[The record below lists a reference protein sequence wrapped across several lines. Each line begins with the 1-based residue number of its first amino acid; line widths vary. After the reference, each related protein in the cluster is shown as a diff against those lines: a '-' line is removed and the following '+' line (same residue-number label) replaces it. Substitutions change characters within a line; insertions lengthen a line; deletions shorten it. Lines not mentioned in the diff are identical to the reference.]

1 MSVCVNAFCVVVMVV
16 MVLVM
21 MMRKN
26 LLFVVLC
33 WVGIT
38 IFPMGLSHTSCKKQ
52 KKEKEE
58 KEKKVSK
65 KETFLCMGAQV
76 IHLVLLLNPLGHW
89 GPSDPLVFSRSSCQ
103 VLFGSVL
110 SYFQESLLSVSFS
123 LLLLTEELLTRVSY
137 LSLQKKGQKKGQD
150 CAFVCFY
157 LCVFACVCVCV
168 CVFSC
173 LAVST

>member
-1 MSVCVNAFCVVVMVV
+1 MIQLALALES
-16 MVLVM
+16 L
-21 MMRKN
+21 
-26 LLFVVLC
+26 
-33 WVGIT
+33 G
-38 IFPMGLSHTSCKKQ
+38 P
-52 KKEKEE
+52 
-58 KEKKVSK
+58 
-65 KETFLCMGAQV
+65 MGAQV
-76 IHLVLLLNPLGHW
+76 IHLFFCFSESVGPFW

-168 CVFSC
+168 CVC
-173 LAVST
+173 VLL